1 MAASFVV
8 VVVVVLVF
16 AAMVL
21 NIVTDCVV
29 CS

>member
-1 MAASFVV
+1 MMAASFVM
-8 VVVVVLVF
+8 VVVVLVF
-16 AAMVL
+16 AAVVV